1 MDAQWPQWDV
11 VAQYSL
17 AALAIYLFGLWAFSR
32 LKKGFADVL

>member
-1 MDAQWPQWDV
+1 

-17 AALAIYLFGLWAFSR
+17 VALAVYAFGLWAFSR